1 MTPDRIGRG
10 SFHVSGHDPRRA
22 LAAAGPGSAQAK
34 KGPEKSDPTPL
45 SYHTSRIKSTANPAR
60 CCKICALHKSRCAH
74 LGNIP
79 S

>member
-22 LAAAGPGSAQAK
+22 LTAAGPGSAQAK

-45 SYHTSRIKSTANPAR
+45 SYHT
-60 CCKICALHKSRCAH
+60 L
-74 LGNIP
+74 
-79 S
+79 